1 MAKLI
6 EFYVP
11 QNHKGREQWVPAR
24 LRGRII
30 NFQTRAEF
38 LHRMFAERVRVVSKL
53 SRTGTP

>member
-6 EFYVP
+6 EFHIP
-11 QNHKGREQWVPAR
+11 PNHKSREHWVPER

-30 NFQTRAEF
+30 DFRARAEF
-38 LHRMFAERVRVVSKL
+38 LQRMFSERVRVVSTL

>member
-6 EFYVP
+6 EFHVP
-11 QNHKGREQWVPAR
+11 PNHKSRERWVPER

-30 NFQTRAEF
+30 DFQERAEF
-38 LHRMFAERVRVVSKL
+38 LQRMFLQRVRVISTL

>member
-11 QNHKGREQWVPAR
+11 QNHKSREHWVPVR

-38 LHRMFAERVRVVSKL
+38 LDRMFAERVRVVSKL